1 MRNLLKCIGLSLLVV
16 SLVACDGKSESE
28 KSDAHTQ
35 SGLSLLA
42 GKVTFAI
49 PPEMHDITETQGAL
63 FKNLLGTSAKNVAV
77 IHVYSDSTGQRVIAL
92 TQMTKNSVSMS
103 ESARQFIS
111 TMSINIPKLQVL
123 TDKSFTINNHQM
135 RRIDMR
141 YRLYNQ
147 PLFQSSLITQVN
159 GSLITLQITL
169 AGDNLRNMQSE
180 VDDLFTGLQIK

>member
-1 MRNLLKCIGLSLLVV
+1 MRNLLKYIGLGLLVV
-16 SLVACDGKSESE
+16 SLVACDGKGESE
-28 KSDAHTQ
+28 KSDAQ
-35 SGLSLLA
+35 KQPALSLLD

-49 PPEMHDITETQGAL
+49 PPEMHDITDTQGPF
-63 FKNLLGTSAKNVAV
+63 FKDLLGASAKNIAV
-77 IHVYSDSTGQRVIAL
+77 IHVYSDSTGQKVIAL
-92 TQMTKNSVSMS
+92 TQMTKNSVSMT

-111 TMSINIPKLQVL
+111 TMSMNIPKLQVL

-169 AGDNLRNMQSE
+169 AGDNLRDMHSE
-180 VDDLFTGLQIK
+180 VDDLFTGLQIE